1 MDKNTIAAIVLM
13 GLVVVVFTWLG
24 RPSQEEIEAQRR
36 YNDSIAAVHQQA
48 QQEAEALLAQP
59 VERDE
64 ASLDQLSE
72 AERDSVLQARA
83 RVTFGELSGATR
95 GEEQTFT
102 LQNDSVVYTFSTKGG
117 FLIGGELKKFD
128 DYQGEPLRLIRPED
142 ADFGFSFVT
151 RTNRVVSTKDL
162 YFEPTQISP
171 NQLKMTLK
179 SDTGASLSF
188 LYTLEHKYMLDVQIK
203 SDGFEQVIAPNAP
216 YLDASM
222 KMPIYQNE
230 KAAKTEQR
238 YSGIS
243 YETSSGDVEK
253 LSVSKSEEEN
263 ISGRVKWVAF
273 RDMFFSTIFYS
284 PNGLEAVEL
293 ISDVKDEKGSNGML
307 KELQA
312 KYVLPVN
319 AEEGIQLK
327 IYAGP
332 NDYKILSR
340 LDDTLGDDTNLAK
353 VVQMGGW
360 FRFINIWIVQ
370 PVFNFLEKYISSYGL
385 IILLLTIFIKILL
398 LPFTYKSYQSQAKM
412 RVLRPQIEAIN
423 AKYPGEENMMK
434 RQQETMNLY
443 RTAGVNTLGGCL
455 PMLLQMPIL
464 MAMYQYFP
472 TSINLRGESFL
483 WASDLSTYDDVIN
496 WGFHIPLIGDH
507 ISLFCLIMTVVQI
520 FYMST
525 TQQSSG
531 QQMPGMK
538 MMPWIMGIMLFFFLN
553 ENAAALSYYLL
564 LSMLITMLQTQIF
577 KWATNDEK
585 LLAKLEANKAKPK
598 KKSKWMARLEEM
610 QKQQEKMLKEQQ
622 KKGR

>member
-36 YNDSIAAVHQQA
+36 YNDSIATVHQQA

-128 DYQGEPLRLIRPED
+128 DYQGEPVRLIRPED

-151 RTNRVVSTKDL
+151 RSNRVVSTKDL

-238 YSGIS
+238 YSGLS

-284 PNGLEAVEL
+284 LNGLEAVEL

-319 AEEGIQLK
+319 AEGIQLK

-496 WGFHIPLIGDH
+496 WGFNIPLIGDH

-520 FYMST
+520 FYMRT